1 MPTADII
8 NSSMLHFLLFH
19 FVNHHHSPP
28 QVLSDH
34 TVTRKYKGQGHGAHE
49 VIPGTQKRRTPL
61 DMESNS
67 TGEIWISRGSQN
79 NVPITVRTPASLSAV
94 NAQTE
99 WPKPRSLSHLLSI
112 YPG

>member
-1 MPTADII
+1 MPTTGII

-19 FVNHHHSPP
+19 FVKHRHSPP

-61 DMESNS
+61 AMVEQQHRRNMDVQGLPEQCAHHSEN
-67 TGEIWISRGSQN
+67 TCL
-79 NVPITVRTPASLSAV
+79 SLSCQCS
-94 NAQTE
+94 N
-99 WPKPRSLSHLLSI
+99 
-112 YPG
+112 